1 MIKVSDLSHEDVNLH
16 IKKLLGHNE
25 LLDYHNE
32 FKIINF
38 IQSTENIDITHWP
51 QLRGQVDNWIMAT
64 LTFKDTS
71 IVQYGYS
78 IPNAILKVYIE
89 KNIEHFTDLVA

>member
-1 MIKVSDLSHEDVNLH
+1 MIKVSDLTHDEVNLY

-25 LLDYHNE
+25 VLDYHNE
-32 FKIINF
+32 YKVINF
-38 IQSTENIDITHWP
+38 IQSIEGIDITHWP
-51 QLRGQVDNWIMAT
+51 QLKGQVDNWIMAT
-64 LTFKDTS
+64 LTLEDTS

-89 KNIEHFTDLVA
+89 KNIEKFSELIV